1 MTAFVASDP
10 IGPEWFGVPG
20 TVELMDDIT
29 DHVLGGEL
37 LRATEAA
44 TREERAN
51 VVSVAAALRT
61 RVSGPEDPLNTLV
74 AALDRYPADPNTG
87 GEPGDSML
95 ALWAR
100 SVA

>member
-29 DHVLGGEL
+29 DLVLGGEL

-44 TREERAN
+44 TREKRAS

-74 AALDRYPADPNTG
+74 AALERYPVDPDAG
-87 GEPGDSML
+87 GGLGERTL

-100 SVA
+100 SVT